1 MNDFFINSIPKLTDD
16 QLMALVKDCESRIGS
31 HVAGGDPN
39 EQYVEHQKMIIGLVQ
54 EEFSNRGTPHAKR
67 DL

>member
-1 MNDFFINSIPKLTDD
+1 MNDFFASSIPNLTDD
-16 QLMALVKDCESRIGS
+16 QLTALVQDCESRIGS

-54 EEFSNRGTPHAKR
+54 DELERRRNF
-67 DL
+67 